1 VSAKFQKL
9 TRLQSGVE
17 FTTSEK
23 RPINSTSVLN
33 AIKSTETQLL
43 NTILLQKA
51 GFEYK
56 NF

>member
-17 FTTSEK
+17 FKTSEK